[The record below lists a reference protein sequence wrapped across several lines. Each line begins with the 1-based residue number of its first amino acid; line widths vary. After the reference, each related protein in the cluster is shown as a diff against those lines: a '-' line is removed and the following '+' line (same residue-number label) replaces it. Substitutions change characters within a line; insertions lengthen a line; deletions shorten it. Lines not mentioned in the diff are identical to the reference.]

1 MVKHKSVAYLV
12 AVLVAAFNPASA
24 QEQLR
29 VYILDRIGTA
39 TLDRDGYGCFDPLAA
54 LRLDSDVAGGYVGTD
69 ARDDFGVG
77 SCAEMTSGTS
87 VDGAQRITIRNQTF
101 LRGAVAAG
109 NITVYIPDWS
119 ASIASVEDGYDAARM
134 EIALPA
140 KQIAADL
147 RVQVAAYQ
155 QCSRESEDLALRIA
169 DYNARAEAID
179 PKRAETGSRLV
190 RGSSAAPMIQVILP
204 DERFR
209 ELFEEAQRLQA
220 EVEAHNQRCAEFQDG
235 ITLDQDYL
243 AFFEATE

>member
-54 LRLDSDVAGGYVGTD
+54 LRLDSDVSAGFVGAET
-69 ARDDFGVG
+69 RNDFRVG
-77 SCAEMTSGTS
+77 SCAVLASGTA
-87 VDGAQRITIRNQTF
+87 VDGAQRITIKNQTF
-101 LRGAVAAG
+101 LRGAVAGG
-109 NITVYIPDWS
+109 NVTTYLPDWS
-119 ASIASVEDGYDAARM
+119 ASLADVADGRDEAKMSIASPVQ
-134 EIALPA
+134 
-140 KQIAADL
+140 QIAAEL
-147 RVQVAAYQ
+147 RARVAVYQ
-155 QCSRESEDLALRIA
+155 QCLRDSEELEQRIA

-190 RGSSAAPMIQVILP
+190 RGGSAAPMIQVILP

-209 ELFEEAQRLQA
+209 ELFEEAQSLQA
-220 EVEAHNQRCAEFQDG
+220 EVEAHNQQCAEFQNG

-243 AFFEATE
+243 AFFESTG